1 MMARPSEAASQ
12 AVSRASFGLRMFMP
26 IGQWLKAKPLLRYH
40 MVTCEWL
47 EEEIRTV
54 VPDCN
59 VEAIDLNGTQDHF
72 HVRIIAEF
80 FEGMRPL
87 QRQKLVLNHF
97 KPYIPNPIHAID
109 LKCMTPAQAE
119 TAGDTVF
126 HPHAGGTGIHIKK
139 ILRHQN
145 KEREK

>member
-1 MMARPSEAASQ
+1 
-12 AVSRASFGLRMFMP
+12 MP

-47 EEEIRTV
+47 EDEIRTV

>member
-1 MMARPSEAASQ
+1 MICCSYRFYESCEFTQSIENFFYEFRLIKTMIESTVPPRS
-12 AVSRASFGLRMFMP
+12 
-26 IGQWLKAKPLLRYH
+26 I

-47 EEEIRTV
+47 EEEIRGV
-54 VPDCN
+54 IPDCD

-72 HVRIIAEF
+72 HIRIIAESF
-80 FEGMRPL
+80 NGMRPL
-87 QRQKLVLNHF
+87 QRQKLILNHF

-126 HPHAGGTGIHIKK
+126 HPHAGGTGIHIKRIQK
-139 ILRHQN
+139 HQN
-145 KEREK
+145 RE

>member
-1 MMARPSEAASQ
+1 
-12 AVSRASFGLRMFMP
+12 
-26 IGQWLKAKPLLRYH
+26 

-47 EEEIRTV
+47 EEEIRSV
-54 VPDCN
+54 VPNCQ

-72 HVRIIAEF
+72 HIRIIAES

-87 QRQKLVLNHF
+87 QRQKLILNHF
-97 KPYIPNPIHAID
+97 KPYIPRPIHAID

-126 HPHAGGTGIHIKK
+126 HPHAGGTEFTLSEYKNTRIRSDKNGMNPLKNYK
-139 ILRHQN
+139 Q
-145 KEREK
+145 